1 MLNYY
6 IEMIENEKEFRQI
19 FTDPYRR
26 EGREEELRK
35 EQEEM
40 EGKKNQ
46 DEKIIKEESE
56 E

>member
-1 MLNYY
+1 
-6 IEMIENEKEFRQI
+6 MIENEKEFRQI

-40 EGKKNQ
+40 EGKNKK
-46 DEKIIKEESE
+46 DEKEIIKEESE